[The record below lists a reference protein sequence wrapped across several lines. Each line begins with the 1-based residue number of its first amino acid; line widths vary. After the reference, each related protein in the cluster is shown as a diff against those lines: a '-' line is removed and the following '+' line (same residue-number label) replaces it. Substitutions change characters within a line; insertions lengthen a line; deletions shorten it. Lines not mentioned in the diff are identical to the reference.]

1 MKHPVLFAALG
12 LVAFGAAAQEVGNVI
27 SATPV
32 IQQVAVPRQH
42 CAPGMVQAQPYTSGM
57 GGLAGGITGAALG
70 SAVGHGSGTAAA
82 MLIGTIGGALLGNGI
97 EANNMRAQQAA
108 VPNCTTENT
117 IENRTVG
124 YDVVYEYAGRRYA
137 TRLPYDPGPTVRLQV
152 TPVGQGATPPVAQGI
167 ATPAPGMNGV
177 VSAPPVQNAA
187 PVAQAPIDAAPTVM
201 PAPVAVAPTVLPAP
215 VVVQGYP
222 PAYPA
227 PYPAAYPAYPY
238 PAYPAYRPYYYPP
251 VSLSLGWVFSGG
263 HGHGHGGHR
272 GGWR

>member
-1 MKHPVLFAALG
+1 MKHSVLFAALG

-32 IQQVAVPRQH
+32 VQQVAVPRQT

-82 MLIGTIGGALLGNGI
+82 MVIGTIGGALLGNSI

-108 VPNCTTENT
+108 TPTCTTENA

-124 YDVVYEYAGRRYA
+124 YDVVYEYGGRQYS

-152 TPVGQGATPPVAQGI
+152 AQGSM
-167 ATPAPGMNGV
+167 APSAPAQGV
-177 VSAPPVQNAA
+177 AGTVSAPPVQGA
-187 PVAQAPIDAAPTVM
+187 
-201 PAPVAVAPTVLPAP
+201 VAVAPQPVPAPQVLPSASPQVLAAP
-215 VVVQGYP
+215 VIVQPYPAYPAVAYP
-222 PAYPA
+222 PAYP
-227 PYPAAYPAYPY
+227 YPV
-238 PAYPAYRPYYYPP
+238 YPAYRPYYYPP
-251 VSLSLGWVFSGG
+251 VGVSLGFVFGG
-263 HGHGHGGHR
+263 HSHGHGR
-272 GGWR
+272 WR